1 MPSTIFRFSRLDAVL
16 VAAALLQGG
25 IVAAVLCLAQ
35 PPTLRLP
42 LAALLGVLI
51 WWNANTISHNHLHNP
66 IFRSRLANRLFSF
79 YLTLTTGVPQT
90 LWRARHL
97 WHHAGEP
104 AGKKLLRLGAFGVLE
119 LFGLGALWL
128 GLWLVVPT
136 RFLWVYLPGF
146 GLAMLLCQLQGYVEH
161 NGQPVAI
168 EPGVS
173 YYSAAYNFF
182 WFNDGYH
189 AEHHRYPGTHWS
201 SLPGRKCFPGQASRS
216 SLPPLL
222 RFFALL
228 RGMANRWQA
237 LALVRLEQLALQ
249 PGAVQRFMLRTH
261 EQALRQLLADAAPRL
276 PARPRIGIIGGGLF
290 PRTALL
296 FAKLLPQA
304 HLAIVDENARHIAL
318 AESTLLGAGVPAA
331 QLTLRA
337 ERFDAPR
344 HRDFDL
350 LVFPLGYIGD
360 RDVLYKPR
368 PDEPP
373 RLIHDWLWRRR
384 GTGGVIISGWLAK
397 RLSLVWP

>member
-25 IVAAVLCLAQ
+25 IAAAVLCLPQ
-35 PPTLRLP
+35 PSALRLP
-42 LAALLGVLI
+42 FAGLLGVLI

-66 IFRSRLANRLFSF
+66 LFRSRWANRLFSL

-104 AGKKLLRLGAFGVLE
+104 PGKKPLRLGVFGVLE
-119 LFGLGALWL
+119 LLGLGGLWL
-128 GLWLVVPT
+128 GLLFVAPT

-146 GLAMLLCQLQGYVEH
+146 GLGMLLCQLQGYFEH
-161 NGQPVAI
+161 NGQPVAV

-173 YYSAAYNFF
+173 YYGAAYNFF

-189 AEHHRYPGTHWS
+189 AEHHRYPGTHWA
-201 SLPGRKCFPGQASRS
+201 SLPGRRCLPGQATRS

-228 RGMANRWQA
+228 RGTVNRAQA
-237 LALVRLEQLALQ
+237 WALVVLEQLALR
-249 PGAVQRFMLRTH
+249 PGTVQRFMLSTH
-261 EQALRQLLADAAPRL
+261 ERALRQLLAHAAPRL

-304 HLAIVDENARHIAL
+304 HLAIVDENARHVAL
-318 AESTLLGAGVPAA
+318 AKSTLLSAGVSPA

-337 ERFDAPR
+337 ERFDALR

-360 RDVLYKPR
+360 RDALYEPL

-384 GTGGVIISGWLAK
+384 TTGSVIISGWLAK